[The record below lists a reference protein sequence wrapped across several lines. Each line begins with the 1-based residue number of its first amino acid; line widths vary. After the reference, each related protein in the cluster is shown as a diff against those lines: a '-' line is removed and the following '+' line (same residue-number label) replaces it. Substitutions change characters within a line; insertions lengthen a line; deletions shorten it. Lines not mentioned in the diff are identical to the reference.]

1 MAVQRQDGWANDSAP
16 TAVGSDLTGQ
26 EYRFLTRTT
35 AGHVRLAQ
43 NDERVAGVCQEGKAA
58 GYWSSFAT
66 AGWPLKVYASQA
78 FTVGAAVQAGA
89 NGSAIVGTVNQV
101 GVARNACASGEMVE
115 VMIDRIT

>member
-16 TAVGSDLTGQ
+16 TATGHDLRGK
-26 EYRFLTRTT
+26 EYRFLTRTS

-43 NDERVAGVCQEGKAA
+43 NGEHICGVCQEGKNA
-58 GYWSSFAT
+58 GCWSSFAI
-66 AGWPLKVYASQA
+66 AGFPLKVIASQA

-89 NGSAIVGTVNQV
+89 DGSAIVGTTNQI

-115 VMIDRIT
+115 VMVDRIT